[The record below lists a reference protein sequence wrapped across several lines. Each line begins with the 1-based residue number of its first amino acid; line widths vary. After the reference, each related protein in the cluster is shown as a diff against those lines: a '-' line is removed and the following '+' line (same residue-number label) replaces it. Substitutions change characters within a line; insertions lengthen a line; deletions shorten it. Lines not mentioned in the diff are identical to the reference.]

1 MEYMFK
7 DCKLISIFPKI
18 DKWRTHEDIKINGM
32 FYNCINC
39 VIFPE
44 LKMKIEQNPTDVYS
58 ESSENDNDSEL
69 SINSSE
75 ESIISNISYKDSLN
89 ENKNYVN
96 EKVEE
101 INENIIKEENEFIS
115 YENFYY

>member
-7 DCKLISIFPKI
+7 DCKLISRFPEI

-32 FYNCINC
+32 FYNCKNW
-39 VIFPE
+39 VTLPE
-44 LKMKIEQNPTDVYS
+44 LKIKIEQNPIDVYS

-69 SINSSE
+69 SIISSE
-75 ESIISNISYKDSLN
+75 ESIISNISSKNSLN
-89 ENKNYVN
+89 ENKNYGN

-101 INENIIKEENEFIS
+101 INENIIKEENEFIF